1 MKALFDD
8 VVRPALNDTPC
19 AYDFGFPCKNPSELS
34 ALGIQLDEFGL
45 PLVNA
50 MVNASSGKPNID
62 SLPDGEPCISTVSL
76 RGKSLSEINRLWLAD
91 INAKRNSAV
100 LTKTT
105 KTTTTTTMTTSTTT
119 TMTMTLLDELL
130 AIMRL

>member
-1 MKALFDD
+1 MDN
-8 VVRPALNDTPC
+8 V
-19 AYDFGFPCKNPSELS
+19 
-34 ALGIQLDEFGL
+34 
-45 PLVNA
+45 
-50 MVNASSGKPNID
+50 SSGRPNID
-62 SLPDGEPCISTVSL
+62 SLPDSEPCISTVSL

-105 KTTTTTTMTTSTTT
+105 KTTTTTMTTSTTT
-119 TMTMTLLDELL
+119 TMTTLLDELL